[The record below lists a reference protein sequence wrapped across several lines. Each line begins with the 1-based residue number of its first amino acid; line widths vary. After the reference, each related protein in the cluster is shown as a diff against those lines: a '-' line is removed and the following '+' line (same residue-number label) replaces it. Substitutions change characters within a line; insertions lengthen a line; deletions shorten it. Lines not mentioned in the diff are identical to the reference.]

1 VAGCTSL
8 IVFLNVV
15 TLLIGLLVTAFGIWL
30 LVGYYNQQATATV
43 AVWAVWIPFIIGVV
57 LSLVALVGCCTTLHE
72 NRFCIGCYAI
82 LQLVFGVVLVVVG
95 SFLIVAPGYIYTVST
110 TPPAQ
115 LQPGFAN
122 SQREL
127 SDVTQGVWV
136 ACCQQIAASGV
147 TACVAGSNQANCWW
161 SQSTFNVGAGTQQ
174 SVCNSYA
181 IPGSACSSAS
191 TFQSWLYTS
200 TSGAA
205 KGSGIAFVVFGSVL
219 LIAFFG
225 SCYIACCAPSGKRAP
240 EHKSGAPQ
248 YAQSNQMAMA

>member
-1 VAGCTSL
+1 M
-8 IVFLNVV
+8 FLNVV
-15 TLLIGLLVTAFGIWL
+15 TLLIGLLVTAFGIYL
-30 LVGYYNQQATATV
+30 LVGYYNTQATATV
-43 AVWAVWIPFIIGVV
+43 ALWAVWIPFIIGVV

-82 LQLVFGVVLVVVG
+82 LQLFFGIVLVVVG
-95 SFLIVAPGYIYTVST
+95 SFLIVAPGYINTVST

-136 ACCQQIAASGV
+136 ACCQKI
-147 TACVAGSNQANCWW
+147 TAVSVLPCVAGSKQVNCWW

-174 SVCNSYA
+174 SVCTSYS
-181 IPGSACSSAS
+181 IPTSGCVSAS
-191 TFQSWLYTS
+191 AFQSWLYAS
-200 TSGAA
+200 TSGGAQGA
-205 KGSGIAFVVFGSVL
+205 GIAFVVFGSVL

-248 YAQSNQMAMA
+248 YTQQTNITMA